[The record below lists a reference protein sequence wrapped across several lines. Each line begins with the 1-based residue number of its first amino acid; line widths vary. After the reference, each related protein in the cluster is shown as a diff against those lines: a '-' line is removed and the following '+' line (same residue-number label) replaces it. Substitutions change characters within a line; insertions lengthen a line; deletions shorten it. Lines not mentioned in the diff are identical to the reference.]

1 MTITVNGEHID
12 FTLEAEK
19 SVGDVLGG
27 LIEWLDNA
35 GMLIESVR
43 LNGEAAPMAED
54 AWKLQSIDEVN
65 TLELNAVSRRTARLI
80 QLETARDYFTLLVN
94 SAESGGEE
102 ELAELSSGFPDL
114 RTILPHLLDEGSRS
128 AVLARIDSVFA
139 EAGFPLPEGSRVLRN
154 PESLGTEARMIKVLL
169 ERRVKELENP
179 EKAAAA
185 AAAALAS
192 AAEKLE
198 EAAVK
203 LQTGHDAAAMEI
215 MIHLTELLGAFMRPV
230 SWMSAEREAV
240 KSAARDITGF
250 LAELEEAMGAGD
262 TVLIGDLLEYEIK
275 PRLIELP
282 KLFSPENVR

>member
-27 LIEWLDNA
+27 LIGWLDNA

-65 TLELNAVSRRTARLI
+65 TLELNAVNRRTARLI

-179 EKAAAA
+179 ENAAAA

-240 KSAARDITGF
+240 KSAAGDITGF